1 VRVESAYV
9 LGVLAFWKGRLEESE
24 HLLTKA
30 IESYRPERH
39 REHVTLYAQDPKVV
53 CLSRLAWTLWHR
65 GRVAEARARRDEAF
79 RLAERHGD
87 PLGLAY
93 AQWFTMFIAIDEG
106 DVERMRAQIES
117 LERSATTHR
126 LLYIEAVMDV
136 FAAYL
141 ATVNGEARAGIE
153 RMRATLADP
162 RWLGMEYVLKGQT
175 LVLIARAAAA
185 AGDARSATATVA
197 EAIDYLGPGAS
208 IWKAP
213 LRRIEARMIALEDRT
228 GDRALP
234 AFEAALATAREYGSA
249 WSELGVAID
258 RARWTLE
265 HSQAPTSALADLE
278 QALRPYADAPTM
290 TATATAHVLIEN
302 QRRGA
307 GPQRGEARPENGN

>member
-1 VRVESAYV
+1 
-9 LGVLAFWKGRLEESE
+9 
-24 HLLTKA
+24 
-30 IESYRPERH
+30 
-39 REHVTLYAQDPKVV
+39 
-53 CLSRLAWTLWHR
+53 
-65 GRVAEARARRDEAF
+65 
-79 RLAERHGD
+79 
-87 PLGLAY
+87 
-93 AQWFTMFIAIDEG
+93 MFIAIDEG
-106 DVERMRAQIES
+106 DGERMRAQVES
-117 LERSATTHR
+117 LQRSATTHR

-141 ATVNGEARAGIE
+141 DTVNGQARAGIE

-234 AFEAALATAREYGSA
+234 AYQTALATAREYGSA

-265 HSQAPTSALADLE
+265 HRHAAADALDDLE
-278 QALRPYADAPTM
+278 QALRPYADAPPM
-290 TATATAHVLIEN
+290 TATATAIILIEN
-302 QRRGA
+302 LRHSTLS
-307 GPQRGEARPENGN
+307 PQR